1 MAFFCF
7 KIPGAARG
15 RLGNSFPF
23 FRNSIGQDETTLKK
37 WYFAT

>member
-1 MAFFCF
+1 MTLICF
-7 KIPGAARG
+7 KTLVAARS

-23 FRNSIGQDETTLKK
+23 FRNSIGQDETPLKK